1 MTKKR
6 LVSLLL
12 AVLMLLSLCNGAFA
26 DGDENNATV
35 DSGSSDAVTCDSC
48 GGTGDSGSSA
58 TESAPALVTQEIAT
72 LTIEEVGGTDTSADT
87 ASEVTEKS
95 VAQNTADVREA
106 SCEAEKSTDEI
117 ATEYIDSTSEINT
130 AESEET
136 NVDVNTAEASDVS
149 SKIPDSLTG
158 DYFQVSDTWAYE
170 YGDLREAEGIANLNI
185 SNIEITDLGTG
196 YSVLSFQFAD
206 GDNTYEAVLTGIQ
219 TDFANST
226 YAEAGE
232 NAADGLYSMKLLAY
246 YFLETQKTADAGNAI
261 TDCASFIHEFPNGT
275 TAHNLIDAEKL
286 ADANDSELCWAATA
300 SNMLWLTGWV
310 KDVTN
315 PQTGEAFKSEDELFQ
330 FLISNYTNSGSRD
343 YFGIKWVFDG
353 VNIVQATDGYSIVYP
368 ENNSN
373 DNSKSAQI
381 KADTS
386 ETSYKD
392 GLISGMPAESV
403 SDIYDSSTSS
413 NVAAL
418 LEDSIELLKE
428 GFAIGLAAFNYDDN
442 GNSSNGHAI
451 TAMGYV
457 KQLGENIVNAIK
469 GIFIA
474 DSDNDKNPVELEN
487 LLSDSL
493 CQPIDD
499 ASKRRNSYTLY
510 LTTPKTT
517 AKGITGLDLLGY
529 DLMID
534 SFTTLKPAT
543 KKVIE
548 NATEAGTDVTRTPS
562 STIDLVPWSQN
573 YYNPYNEAN
582 PKSFSAGSYIHLNTV
597 VQNASYNYAEI
608 PEGCV
613 PAIGYTY
620 KVFKDGNLVD
630 TLNSTL
636 TLTSPLA
643 PLEPI
648 DCWEDYV
655 MEDEGEYMFTFR
667 VNDYKA
673 VNPNDN
679 TVQKTYY
686 EAYESNNTYKGSIKL
701 SIVKEGGGC
710 EDGMPGKP
718 VPTGPVVP
726 LATIKE
732 SIPVFTEYYNRNSS
746 SDIKVGFSSANLEL
760 KDSIELYLRNSIV
773 SKDNYS
779 LRQLS
784 DGTFEITF
792 TEEYLRTLSSG
803 KNLFDLIDT
812 GSGYTIAE
820 FLIFI
825 I

>member
-1 MTKKR
+1 
-6 LVSLLL
+6 
-12 AVLMLLSLCNGAFA
+12 MLLSLCNGAFA

-72 LTIEEVGGTDTSADT
+72 LTVEEVGGTDTSADT

-95 VAQNTADVREA
+95 VAQNTADTPEA
-106 SCEAEKSTDEI
+106 SEESKES
-117 ATEYIDSTSEINT
+117 S
-130 AESEET
+130 SEET
-136 NVDVNTAEASDVS
+136 VTES
-149 SKIPDSLTG
+149 SYI
-158 DYFQVSDTWAYE
+158 SDTSSVNSDAE
-170 YGDLREAEGIANLNI
+170 SIRTVNSSESGDGGSGDSNDVPNI
-185 SNIEITDLGTG
+185 PISEIKVKPLDTG
-196 YSVLSFQFAD
+196 YSVLSFQFTD
-206 GDNTYEAVLTGIQ
+206 GEKTYEAVLSGMKS
-219 TDFANST
+219 DMASCT
-226 YAEAGE
+226 YDPEGQDSE
-232 NAADGLYSMKLLAY
+232 YGLNTMKWLAY
-246 YFLETQKTADAGNAI
+246 YFLETQKSADAGNTI
-261 TDCASFIHEFPNGT
+261 DGCATSIQELPYNPSDGYPHDF
-275 TAHNLIDAEKL
+275 IDAEKL
-286 ADANDSELCWAATA
+286 ASANDSELCWAATA
-300 SNMLWLTGWV
+300 SNMLWLTGWAQNN
-310 KDVTN
+310 DI
-315 PQTGEAFKSEDELFQ
+315 GMHFSSEDEVFQ

-353 VNIVQATDGYSIVYP
+353 VNIVQATDGNSIVYP

-386 ETSYKD
+386 NETYKD
-392 GLISGMPAESV
+392 GIISGIPAESV
-403 SDIYDSSTSS
+403 CDIYDSSNSS

-418 LEDSIELLKE
+418 LEDKIELLKE
-428 GFAIGLAAFNYDDN
+428 GFAIGLAAFKYDDN

-451 TAMGYV
+451 TAMGYI

-474 DSDNDKNPVELEN
+474 DSDNDKNPVDLQG
-487 LLSDSL
+487 LSADSL
-493 CQPIDD
+493 CQPTDD

-529 DLMID
+529 DLMVD
-534 SFTTLKPAT
+534 SFTTLKSAT
-543 KKVIE
+543 EEVIE
-548 NATEAGTDVTRTPS
+548 NATEAGTDITRTPS

-582 PKSFSAGSYIHLNTV
+582 PNSFSAGSYIHLNTV

-620 KVFKDGNLVD
+620 KVIKDGNLVD

-636 TLTSPLA
+636 TLSSPLA
-643 PLEPI
+643 PLETI

-679 TVQKTYY
+679 TVRETYY

-779 LRQLS
+779 FRQLS

-792 TEEYLRTLSSG
+792 TEEYLRTLPSG
-803 KNLFDLIDT
+803 KNLFDLIET
-812 GSGYTIAE
+812 GSRYTIAE